1 MNALKYIL
9 LYALMLSIIDGH
21 SQNLGFKQRY
31 TVDTSSSFVEW
42 NTVSYY
48 GSTVFNNS
56 DINLFRY
63 GGTFT
68 DAMKSSAKDR
78 LQTIN
83 RVGGELSTSIYY
95 CNPNLKVYK
104 DYGVFAAFQMTQSI
118 GVEFT
123 DDAYNLAFYGNQSFI
138 NDTAWLQRTGF
149 HNTGYKSMTLG
160 INKGNRLRIGLSF
173 LSYGYNDLATVQQG
187 YVATDTTNQ
196 QLTAKINTEFS
207 QFSTGKSSI
216 WNNRGNGIAVNF
228 EWFIPLNPMKPGQM
242 AVAGVQNFGIQ
253 WSKITDTRVDTTYTY
268 SGFNINS
275 IDNLGQTIGGVNLK
289 DTLHITQSTMRY
301 NSLMPFQVYFYKLP
315 DNKKVSSIYGF
326 RYQVDSHAIPLL
338 YAGAQIK
345 IGEKGGISPYFSYG
359 NFNKYGIGLSVQKQF
374 EHLSI
379 SINTKNMLGVVS
391 SKAYGK
397 SLNFSIMYRI

>member
-1 MNALKYIL
+1 MRAFKHISL
-9 LYALMLSIIDGH
+9 LLLSVIFIDGYA
-21 SQNLGFKQRY
+21 QNIGFKQRY
-31 TVDTSSSFVEW
+31 SVDTTSSFVEW

-48 GSTVFNNS
+48 GSTVFDNS
-56 DINLFRY
+56 SINLFRF

-68 DAMKSSAKDR
+68 DNMKSSAKNR

-83 RVGGELSTSIYY
+83 RVGGEISTSVYY

-104 DYGVFAAFQMTQSI
+104 DFGVFAAFQMTQSV

-138 NDTAWLQRTGF
+138 NDTAWLERTGF

-160 INKGNRLRIGLSF
+160 INKGNRLRVGLSF
-173 LSYGYNDLATVQQG
+173 LSYGYNDFATVQQG
-187 YVATDTTNQ
+187 YVSTDTINQ
-196 QLTAKINTEFS
+196 QLTANINTEYG
-207 QFSTGKSSI
+207 QFSSGKPSI
-216 WNNRGNGIAVNF
+216 WNNRGNGIAVSF

-242 AVAGVQNFGIQ
+242 AIAGIQNFGIQ
-253 WSKITDTRVDTTYTY
+253 WSKMTNTRVDTTYSY

-275 IDNLGQTIGGVNLK
+275 IDNLGQTIGGVDLK
-289 DTLHITQSTMRY
+289 DTLHITQSIIRY
-301 NSLMPFQVYFYKLP
+301 SSLMPFQVYFYKLP

-345 IGEKGGISPYFSYG
+345 IGERATISPYFSYG
-359 NFNKYGIGLSVQKQF
+359 NFNKFGFGLSIQKQF
-374 EHLSI
+374 EHLGI
-379 SINTKNMLGVVS
+379 SLNTKNILGVVS